1 MKRDEERK
9 GGRERE
15 RRTEGGEGGRVNGNL
30 VTSASILL
38 RIDSTCIYET
48 GNG

>member
-9 GGRERE
+9 GGESE
-15 RRTEGGEGGRVNGNL
+15 KRREGGEGGRVNGNL